1 MPAAGWK
8 RGEDGRF
15 HPPEELKRLRE
26 RPRRVASPALA
37 RARVAAV
44 EELFEP
50 EGEAALGAAEAVA
63 CSPPVAL
70 PPPPAAAEAAMQ
82 AVAVGAPYVP
92 QNGVEASRPARRRTL
107 QLSSQPRL
115 RRVRFARS
123 SWDTFGQVCAWG
135 WKAGAGRLLALALV
149 LIVVRVFFAE
159 WVTHATQALVAA
171 SSIIAATGGV
181 AGMASAAAQASTSF
195 ISSTGRSGLSI
206 ADEMWS
212 GVDLS
217 NMTVDCWAGA
227 WAADSAEVAL
237 PVATARLDAIHS
249 QLVAEALGTVSLA
262 VPVVER
268 ERQHLEW
275 PQHFVDFAVRTSLA
289 ETGHVLVRWRERRV
303 AFEIAW
309 SNPLWAALECRFESV
324 RGIVLERLASTLASL
339 PNSSVAAWHLGD
351 EQMPAVAG
359 PPGAA
364 ARRLV
369 RKLLLDA
376 RWLAATAF
384 AVLEAVFR

>member
-1 MPAAGWK
+1 MA
-8 RGEDGRF
+8 
-15 HPPEELKRLRE
+15 
-26 RPRRVASPALA
+26 
-37 RARVAAV
+37 
-44 EELFEP
+44 
-50 EGEAALGAAEAVA
+50 AAEAA
-63 CSPPVAL
+63 ANSPLVAL
-70 PPPPAAAEAAMQ
+70 PPPPQPAPISLQ
-82 AVAVGAPYVP
+82 AVPVGAPYVP
-92 QNGVEASRPARRRTL
+92 QSGVEASRQTRRRTVPM
-107 QLSSQPRL
+107 SAHARL

-123 SWDTFGQVCAWG
+123 SWESLGQMCAWG

-149 LIVVRVFFAE
+149 LIVVRVLFAE
-159 WVTHATQALVAA
+159 WVVHASHALGAA
-171 SSIIAATGGV
+171 SSIIAATGEV

-237 PVATARLDAIHS
+237 PVATAQLNATHK

-262 VPVVER
+262 VPVVMR

-275 PQHFVDFAVRTSLA
+275 PRRYVDFAVRASLA
-289 ETGHVLVRWRERRV
+289 ETGHVLVRWRERHV

-309 SNPLWAALECRFESV
+309 SNPLWAAFECRFESV
-324 RGIVLERLASTLASL
+324 RGLVLERLATTLSSL

-364 ARRLV
+364 ARRLL
-369 RKLLLDA
+369 RRLLLDL
-376 RWLAATAF
+376 RWLASTAF
-384 AVLEAVFR
+384 AVLEAVLR